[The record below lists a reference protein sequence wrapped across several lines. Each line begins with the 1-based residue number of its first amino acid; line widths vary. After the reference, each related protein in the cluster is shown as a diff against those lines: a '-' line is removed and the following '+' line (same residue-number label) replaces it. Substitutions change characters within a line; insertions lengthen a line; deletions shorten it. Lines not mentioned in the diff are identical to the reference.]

1 VAVIGCGWAGRRH
14 AAAYLAAGARVAW
27 AVDPDPARVAAL
39 PGAGRAAAD
48 WAAALADPAVAAV
61 SVCLPHHLHR
71 PAVVAAA
78 AAGKHVLCEKPLAGS
93 LADADEM
100 AAAAD
105 RAGVTLMVAENVRF
119 DPLVDQLEALVAG
132 GAVGPVAVA
141 RMSREADLAASFLGD
156 RRWFLD
162 AAAASGGMLLSGG
175 IHDVDVLLRLL
186 GQVQEVY
193 AVPARQRLAAMQGED
208 TALVTLRFVGGAVA
222 VLLETAASKQALTA
236 GGVERHTLVLDGE
249 HGQLAVEGRRISRWP
264 AERPDAG
271 DQVLEVPEADTFA
284 LEVAHFLDCLRAGR
298 EPLTS
303 ARRQRR
309 ALEVVLAAYT
319 SIAGGQ
325 PVAV

>member
-1 VAVIGCGWAGRRH
+1 
-14 AAAYLAAGARVAW
+14 
-27 AVDPDPARVAAL
+27 
-39 PGAGRAAAD
+39 
-48 WAAALADPAVAAV
+48 
-61 SVCLPHHLHR
+61 
-71 PAVVAAA
+71 
-78 AAGKHVLCEKPLAGS
+78 
-93 LADADEM
+93 
-100 AAAAD
+100 
-105 RAGVTLMVAENVRF
+105 
-119 DPLVDQLEALVAG
+119 
-132 GAVGPVAVA
+132 
-141 RMSREADLAASFLGD
+141 
-156 RRWFLD
+156 
-162 AAAASGGMLLSGG
+162 MLLSGG